1 MPSSP
6 AGIKARACSQLHQ
19 VGDLRLP
26 EASPSQ
32 TSYGVLGSLG
42 WTTPQSGEPSS
53 AFCTCSFLWV
63 PSQYGGF
70 WVALKVQHATMQ
82 VSWASNFSGER
93 LVCLKKCEPSQKGCF
108 LLRPHTH
115 TPCRFSQPPW
125 WVFLGPPR
133 TWLGFWGTIGPARR
147 WRPHL
152 CFSVQAAG
160 HRSKPMLSTEPMA
173 SPLTP
178 TCHAGSAKITVFN
191 LSYLW
196 VCVCA
201 RVRVCVYLLL
211 KQNNTLWDWI
221 GLGPFTHV
229 PLSVRIH
236 FFHE

>member
-19 VGDLRLP
+19 VGDLGLP
-26 EASPSQ
+26 GASPSQ

-70 WVALKVQHATMQ
+70 WVALKVQRATMQ
-82 VSWASNFSGER
+82 VSWALNFSGER

-108 LLRPHTH
+108 LLWPHTH
-115 TPCRFSQPPW
+115 TTCRFSQPPTPPW
-125 WVFLGPPR
+125 WVFLGPPQ

-147 WRPHL
+147 WCPHL
-152 CFSVQAAG
+152 CFSVRPLAAG
-160 HRSKPMLSTEPMA
+160 ATRCWA
-173 SPLTP
+173 QSPWHPHWRQRATLGLP
-178 TCHAGSAKITVFN
+178 SSLFLIMS

-196 VCVCA
+196 VGVCVSACA
-201 RVRVCVYLLL
+201 RVCVSAFKT
-211 KQNNTLWDWI
+211 KQYI
-221 GLGPFTHV
+221 VGLNRSWSIYSSSFI
-229 PLSVRIH
+229 S
-236 FFHE
+236 